1 MHNVSA
7 FYLCKKA
14 LLNKFYS
21 LLLIIIV
28 LASCQTIDIYEK
40 TASFPSH
47 AWKSAERPTFTFEI
61 TDTTSLY
68 NIYFVLRHKD
78 AYNYNN
84 IWVNLLANGPADSI
98 QKLGLE
104 LPLANKEGWLGTGM
118 DDLFEHRI
126 RIGNEIGKLG
136 FVKPGADGFHFTK
149 PGDYTFTLEQIMRDD
164 PLTGVMNVGLRLE
177 KKMP

>member
-1 MHNVSA
+1 MFPLKHR
-7 FYLCKKA
+7 
-14 LLNKFYS
+14 LLFFCC
-21 LLLIIIV
+21 LQ
-28 LASCQTIDIYEK
+28 LAACSFWLSSCTTIDLYEK
-40 TASFPSH
+40 VVPIPAHQWRSSYKPQ
-47 AWKSAERPTFTFEI
+47 FTFQI
-61 TDTTSLY
+61 KDTAVPY
-68 NIYFVLRHKD
+68 QAFIILRHNNK
-78 AYNYNN
+78 YNYNN